1 MVKKTLREMNVLDDF
16 LFHEMTSRDEKGVE
30 FCRILLE
37 TILDKP
43 LRNVKVLAQ
52 RKVQGRG
59 TNEHGIVIDAYIE
72 EIPEQNGS
80 DAEIDANIYDIEP
93 NQYKEGS
100 EPKRGRYYHAL
111 IDTKILKT
119 GVEYKDMKNVTI
131 IMILPYD
138 PYGKNRMVYTISNQC
153 EEDRTVEYNDGLKS
167 IYLYTKGTVGHTS
180 QKLRD
185 MLRYIEEST
194 QENAV
199 NEDLRN
205 IHRLV
210 TEIKQDEEVEL
221 SYMKLWEI
229 EARMRREGREEGL
242 KEGREEGLKGART
255 EGIKILAEVYKELGM
270 KEEDAIS
277 KVADKYGISEKEVLG
292 YLEKE

>member
-1 MVKKTLREMNVLDDF
+1 M
-16 LFHEMTSRDEKGVE
+16 
-30 FCRILLE
+30 
-37 TILDKP
+37 
-43 LRNVKVLAQ
+43 
-52 RKVQGRG
+52 
-59 TNEHGIVIDAYIE
+59 
-72 EIPEQNGS
+72 
-80 DAEIDANIYDIEP
+80 
-93 NQYKEGS
+93 
-100 EPKRGRYYHAL
+100 
-111 IDTKILKT
+111 
-119 GVEYKDMKNVTI
+119 
-131 IMILPYD
+131 
-138 PYGKNRMVYTISNQC
+138 
-153 EEDRTVEYNDGLKS
+153 EYNDGLKS

-229 EARMRREGREEGL
+229 EARMRREGREEGREEGLKEGREEGLKEGREEGL

-255 EGIKILAEVYKELGM
+255 EGIKILAEAYKELGM